1 MILLTTLI
9 SHSLLATNPLCITT
23 CYTNFMPLVYH
34 EGIWSAANSIFAYY
48 LHFKLNTQITGAAL
62 NQIYPSSW
70 PQRVVQPGES
80 GCGNSLICFFI
91 SLKDMVSSFWENRN
105 KTAKLHC
112 IIPWHCFYCYISD
125 YLSEV
130 SQLLPCYTAESGF
143 HDLPQSISKPDKATA
158 PMLSLQSWPSCF
170 NILKAH
176 YFYSLE
182 VSLG

>member
-80 GCGNSLICFFI
+80 GCGNPLICFFI

-112 IIPWHCFYCYISD
+112 IIPLHWFLLLHLRLFIRSLTVVALLYSWNWIR
-125 YLSEV
+125 V
-130 SQLLPCYTAESGF
+130 SWLTP
-143 HDLPQSISKPDKATA
+143 I
-158 PMLSLQSWPSCF
+158 
-170 NILKAH
+170 N
-176 YFYSLE
+176 
-182 VSLG
+182 